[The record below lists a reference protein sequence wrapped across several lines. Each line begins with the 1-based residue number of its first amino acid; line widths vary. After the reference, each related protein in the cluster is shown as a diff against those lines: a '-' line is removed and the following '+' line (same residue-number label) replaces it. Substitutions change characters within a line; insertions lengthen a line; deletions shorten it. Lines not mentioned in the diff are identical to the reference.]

1 MTCPLRST
9 LTPALLCL
17 CALLTACRSAP
28 VHYHTLTPL
37 ASNQTH
43 MAQSNPNLVIERVTV
58 PPQVDRT
65 QIVVRQGSNGLAILE
80 TDWWGASLADEL
92 QSALVDQLNQR
103 PITATRASLRVDVQ
117 RFDLVPGRYA
127 LLDVKWRLR
136 TGVAGDGN
144 RVELS
149 CQRMLQAPS
158 GESVDDLVQAQQS
171 NVQKMAS
178 MISASGTG
186 KCPS

>member
-1 MTCPLRST
+1 MTRPLRTT
-9 LTPALLCL
+9 LPLAMLCL
-17 CALLTACRSAP
+17 CTLLAACRSAQ
-28 VHYHTLTPL
+28 VHYHTLMPL
-37 ASNQTH
+37 ASGPAQTLQH
-43 MAQSNPNLVIERVTV
+43 SPNLVIERVTV
-58 PPQVDRT
+58 PPQMDRS

-103 PITATRASLRVDVQ
+103 PINATRASLRVDVL

-127 LLDVKWRLR
+127 LIDVKWRLR
-136 TGVAGDGN
+136 TGAVDDGQ
-144 RVELS
+144 RAELS
-149 CQRMLQAPS
+149 CQSILRAPA
-158 GESVDDLVQAQQS
+158 GESIDELVQAQQS
-171 NVQKMAS
+171 NVQKIAS